1 MKPEAR
7 KDIVKLLKDLEVVP
21 TSMIDIS
28 DGLSSEIIHLCKQ
41 SEVGCDLYED
51 KIPLD
56 PQVISTCE
64 EFNIDSTTIALN
76 GGEDYELLM
85 TIAQKDFPKIK
96 ANPNLTVIGY
106 MTEPGVGM
114 NLVTRADTKIPL
126 TAQGWNAMRADSDE

>member
-1 MKPEAR
+1 VQLLQ
-7 KDIVKLLKDLEVVP
+7 DLDVKP

-41 SEVGCDLYED
+41 SNIGCDLYEE

-64 EFNIDSTTIALN
+64 EFNLDSTTIALS

-85 TIAQKDFPKIK
+85 TISQDDYPKIK

-106 MTEPGVGM
+106 MTAPSSGM
-114 NLVTRADTKIPL
+114 YLVTRGDEKIPL
-126 TAQGWNAMRADSDE
+126 TAQGWNSLD